1 MKADTMPEQPNVDQ
15 LRELYQSDVVA
26 RAFLDHCARRQR
38 NQTETTVDR
47 ALANLNQDGGT
58 LARADLV
65 RVMKALAE
73 IGCGDFVT
81 GRRGWPSRFVWGTEM
96 IVVGRVAAGE
106 DQQIEQIE
114 KETDD
119 AGVSQKFLTHFFYLR
134 SDVPVEIELPTD
146 LRPDEAERLA
156 RFITALPFDTEP

>member
-1 MKADTMPEQPNVDQ
+1 MPDQPNVDQ
-15 LRELYQSDVVA
+15 LRELYQSDAAA
-26 RAFLDHCARRQR
+26 RAFLDHCAQRRR
-38 NQTETTVDR
+38 NQDETTVDR

-58 LARADLV
+58 FARADLV
-65 RVMKALAE
+65 RILKTLAD

-106 DQQIEQIE
+106 DQPIEQIE
-114 KETDD
+114 QETDEEGTTRD
-119 AGVSQKFLTHFFYLR
+119 FLTHAFYLR
-134 SDVPVEIELPTD
+134 PDVSVEIELPTD
-146 LRPDEAERLA
+146 LDRDEAERLA